1 MGSSTTTTNNGVTTN
16 EVHTAN
22 NNQNLSNDHTINE
35 TTNIRN
41 WDIVHGNDIKGG
53 LTEIDGLY
61 NTGTQVFKLQQL
73 NLSQPRVIAS
83 HVITDPII
91 GSYTKL
97 VVEEEKKLIEK
108 KELDKIFGFGP
119 L

>member
-22 NNQNLSNDHTINE
+22 NNQNLSNTHTIEE

-73 NLSQPRVIAS
+73 NFSQPRILAYQFTRDPTI
-83 HVITDPII
+83 ITKDVTITP
-91 GSYTKL
+91 GS
-97 VVEEEKKLIEK
+97 I
-108 KELDKIFGFGP
+108 KENAWKNQEILTFTR